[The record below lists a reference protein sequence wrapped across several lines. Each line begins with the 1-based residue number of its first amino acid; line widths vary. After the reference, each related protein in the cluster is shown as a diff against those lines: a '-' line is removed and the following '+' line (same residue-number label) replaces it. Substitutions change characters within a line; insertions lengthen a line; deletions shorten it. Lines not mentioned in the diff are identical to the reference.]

1 MRNGLALR
9 LGMVSYEVWNGL
21 TPRLGLSLR
30 LMGNASDTQTV
41 SLCTWLCVAMCVS
54 SVVRNSDG
62 DEALLREIVP
72 QDISW
77 IRKTLEG
84 RDDG

>member
-1 MRNGLALR
+1 
-9 LGMVSYEVWNGL
+9 
-21 TPRLGLSLR
+21 
-30 LMGNASDTQTV
+30 
-41 SLCTWLCVAMCVS
+41 MCVS